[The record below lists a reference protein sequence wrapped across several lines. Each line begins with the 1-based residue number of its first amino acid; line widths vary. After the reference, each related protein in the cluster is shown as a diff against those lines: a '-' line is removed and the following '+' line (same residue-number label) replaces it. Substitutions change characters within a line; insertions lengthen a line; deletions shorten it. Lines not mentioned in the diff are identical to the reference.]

1 MFVSPINVL
10 KIQQELKEYQDLC
23 RQYNYSPAKK
33 EFDEIVKFIL
43 LYSGNGIYEST
54 KLEENVSDYL
64 FENFQFK
71 LNEAF
76 EAGDDTAS
84 TAVGLAGDVGK
95 GAVGLAAVGAEK
107 IGTWIT
113 YFWKKGKVK
122 KFADKPFQMSN
133 KLLDEYGQI
142 YKLKV
147 KKAELEGKKE
157 MPKADFPGYLD

>member
-43 LYSGNGIYEST
+43 LYSGNGIYESVN
-54 KLEENVSDYL
+54 LEENVSDYL
-64 FENFQFK
+64 FENLQIK
-71 LNEAF
+71 LNEV
-76 EAGDDTAS
+76 EAGDSTAS
-84 TAVGLAGDVGK
+84 TSLKMAGDAAK
-95 GAVGLAAVGAEK
+95 GAAGLAAAGAQE

-113 YFWKKGKVK
+113 YFFKKGKVK
-122 KFADKPFQMSN
+122 KFADKPFEMSN
-133 KLLDEYGQI
+133 KLLDEYSQI

-157 MPKADFPGYLD
+157 MPKADFPGYLG